1 MELLAPLRRKLK
13 NTVLQFTETQVKV
26 REATSNDPCN
36 PPIGL
41 LIELA
46 DLSLRQNDQ
55 LEIMQL
61 IWKRLNERYG
71 FLHDWITLFYFIYFA
86 LSSFYSGAQWRHC
99 YKSLLVL
106 EYLFKMGDPKVL
118 EQCKQHVR
126 SLQTLSTFQ
135 HVDET
140 GTSFFYSIY
149 KRTVVL

>member
-13 NTVLQFTETQVKV
+13 NTVLQFTDTQVKV

-61 IWKRLNERYG
+61 IWKRLNERY
-71 FLHDWITLFYFIYFA
+71 
-86 LSSFYSGAQWRHC
+86 
-99 YKSLLVL
+99 
-106 EYLFKMGDPKVL
+106 
-118 EQCKQHVR
+118 
-126 SLQTLSTFQ
+126 
-135 HVDET
+135 
-140 GTSFFYSIY
+140 
-149 KRTVVL
+149 

>member
-13 NTVLQFTETQVKV
+13 NTVLQFSDTQVKV
-26 REATSNDPCN
+26 RDATSNDPCN
-36 PPIGL
+36 PSIGL
-41 LIELA
+41 LIEIA

-61 IWKRLNERYG
+61 IWKRLNERYFTRILNKRN
-71 FLHDWITLFYFIYFA
+71 FLYLIKLHFLTNCIFVIFR
-86 LSSFYSGAQWRHC
+86 GAQWRHC

-126 SLQTLSTFQ
+126 SLQTLSSFQ

-140 GTSFFYSIY
+140 G
-149 KRTVVL
+149 